1 MWERLVRNE
10 VHHHVQGFRP
20 DVPLDQEGGHS
31 SRAYVGKGREPND
44 NGDESSSRSRTRH
57 RALYRRY
64 GLIEGTR
71 EQGVNRIRSLVE
83 LGLLA
88 SAILQICTMPCAG
101 CSAAT
106 ARWITKL
113 LTMLA
118 GRLYPA
124 DCCGAGPFSAARPA
138 NVGEGAQGSRHG
150 THEGWGSIGCGCGVF
165 GVLWHRQWLAPGRA
179 QWQDP
184 CRLRDAAGQ
193 RLLRPATPCML
204 LFGNNPDRSAR
215 SMLHMRTVGLRL
227 KRSTGGSSRQYSHS
241 LWQTQHRQH
250 DQGDGSVQMA
260 ARASHTLAVAECVET
275 DGHYTVYS
283 ASSRNSSNRVFFS
296 TLKSTLHPGLPF
308 FGKW

>member
-1 MWERLVRNE
+1 MTTAMRVPAAAARDIAQFIGGTAGAKARESKASIGSAVGSNLVCL
-10 VHHHVQGFRP
+10 P
-20 DVPLDQEGGHS
+20 
-31 SRAYVGKGREPND
+31 
-44 NGDESSSRSRTRH
+44 
-57 RALYRRY
+57 
-64 GLIEGTR
+64 
-71 EQGVNRIRSLVE
+71 
-83 LGLLA
+83 A
-88 SAILQICTMPCAG
+88 SAMCTMPCAG

-106 ARWITKL
+106 ARWIIKL

-193 RLLRPATPCML
+193 RLLRPASPCML

-260 ARASHTLAVAECVET
+260 ARASHTQAVAECVEMQ
-275 DGHYTVYS
+275 S
-283 ASSRNSSNRVFFS
+283 FFPQF
-296 TLKSTLHPGLPF
+296 KQ
-308 FGKW
+308 